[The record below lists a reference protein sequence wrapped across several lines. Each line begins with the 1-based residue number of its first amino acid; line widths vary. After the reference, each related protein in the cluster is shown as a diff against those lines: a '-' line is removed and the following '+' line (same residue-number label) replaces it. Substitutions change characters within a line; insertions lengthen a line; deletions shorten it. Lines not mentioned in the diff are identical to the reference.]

1 MLTCSVDCSFL
12 TRVAY
17 EGNLTYN
24 VLCYSLFTLS
34 LPVEDYVPAKSKASS
49 QIPSQSLSTPFDQNG
64 PWSFQ
69 VCLDLV
75 QWPELSGVV

>member
-12 TRVAY
+12 TRVAC
-17 EGNLTYN
+17 EGNLTYT

-49 QIPSQSLSTPFDQNG
+49 QIP
-64 PWSFQ
+64 
-69 VCLDLV
+69 
-75 QWPELSGVV
+75 